1 MIAGDMLAGGGGPPH
16 DPGMEMRVQRPED
29 TLHRIEGLLASLDER
44 LRKVEI
50 TVAEMNGRMT
60 NLPSTWAMITTMLG
74 GQIAFAGTIVAILH
88 LTGVR

>member
-1 MIAGDMLAGGGGPPH
+1 MLQAWRCGRKGWK
-16 DPGMEMRVQRPED
+16 
-29 TLHRIEGLLASLDER
+29 TLARIERRMASIDE
-44 LRKVEI
+44 LMRKVEI

-74 GQIAFAGTIVAILH
+74 GQIAFAGTIVAVLH

>member
-1 MIAGDMLAGGGGPPH
+1 MLAGGGGAPH
-16 DPGMEMRVQRPED
+16 DPSMEMRVQRLED
-29 TLHRIEGLLASLDER
+29 TLPRIERLMASLDER

>member
-1 MIAGDMLAGGGGPPH
+1 
-16 DPGMEMRVQRPED
+16 MEMRVQRLED
-29 TLHRIEGLLASLDER
+29 TLPRIERLMASLDER

-74 GQIAFAGTIVAILH
+74 GQIAFAGTIVAILP

>member
-1 MIAGDMLAGGGGPPH
+1 
-16 DPGMEMRVQRPED
+16 MEMRVQRLED
-29 TLHRIEGLLASLDER
+29 TLHRIEELLASLDNR